1 MMALTPNELLFDSV
15 LIIGFA
21 SVLIDIH
28 ALFYNKTVQF
38 SYHLL
43 FLFVAAAVVSNIYST
58 IASNTKQSFLKG
70 EEILCTKPTL
80 RVVKQTEGFVL
91 KGEYLINKEQ
101 ILDLKDC
108 KTLKQVEK

>member
-28 ALFYNKTVQF
+28 ALFYNKTELFYYQLF
-38 SYHLL
+38 
-43 FLFVAAAVVSNIYST
+43 FLFVAAGVVNNSYTMIT
-58 IASNTKQSFLKG
+58 TNTKQSFLKG
-70 EEILCTKPTL
+70 EEILCTQPTL

-91 KGEYLINKEQ
+91 RGEYLINKEQ

-108 KTLKQVEK
+108 KTLKQGEK